1 MRTTAKENAGRKSPD
16 AWECRSVWRPWP
28 WLPPEALVEFGIGG
42 TAPLNSCRSPV
53 RRQLQPGNK
62 MVLGLPLAH
71 IASYFAD
78 NRHRRHHVDAVDLGQ
93 VRTCHAKQLFPQIK
107 LWIAFL
113 LLAPSFRVS
122 SGKVAPWV
130 RSSRCARY
138 LGPFRQARRCR
149 TVRVDPN
156 VSRRGACDRG
166 IRMKPLA
173 FCGGCGGL
181 YLYSMG
187 IQWPF
192 RNFIASG
199 TPKCRFSLNECFST
213 VRILSSTVVAQKKS

>member
-113 LLAPSFRVS
+113 LLAPCF
-122 SGKVAPWV
+122 SGLFWQSGP
-130 RSSRCARY
+130 
-138 LGPFRQARRCR
+138 LGP
-149 TVRVDPN
+149 
-156 VSRRGACDRG
+156 
-166 IRMKPLA
+166 
-173 FCGGCGGL
+173 
-181 YLYSMG
+181 
-187 IQWPF
+187 
-192 RNFIASG
+192 
-199 TPKCRFSLNECFST
+199 
-213 VRILSSTVVAQKKS
+213 ILSLREVLRAVSTSATVSNG